1 MDNTVD
7 ALIPNINLPANHQDA
22 GQESEV
28 SSIRSASPFV
38 PKTPEPTKTE
48 RKEYTFYQALEQIVL
63 GHRVTRKDW
72 ETGDFCFL
80 KQEILSICRDGKDH
94 QWIISLGDIAG
105 SDWITLD

>member
-7 ALIPNINLPANHQDA
+7 TAIQNNQLPANHQDA
-22 GQESEV
+22 GNEV
-28 SSIRSASPFV
+28 DSIRSASPFV
-38 PKTPEPTKTE
+38 ARPTLEPVRST
-48 RKEYTFYQALEQIVL
+48 RKEFTFYQAVEQMVL

-80 KQEILSICRDGKDH
+80 KQEILTINRGGKDH

-105 SDWITLD
+105 SDWIAID